1 MPVTGIG
8 IKNYHRNLRYIA
20 DSVKGPK
27 EEISDKITTIEK
39 MLDEVSVVGINY
51 VADSV
56 EGPKDETRDKITK
69 IKKILNEVSA
79 LAEICGGRLT
89 FHREKDIVF

>member
-1 MPVTGIG
+1 
-8 IKNYHRNLRYIA
+8 
-20 DSVKGPK
+20 
-27 EEISDKITTIEK
+27 